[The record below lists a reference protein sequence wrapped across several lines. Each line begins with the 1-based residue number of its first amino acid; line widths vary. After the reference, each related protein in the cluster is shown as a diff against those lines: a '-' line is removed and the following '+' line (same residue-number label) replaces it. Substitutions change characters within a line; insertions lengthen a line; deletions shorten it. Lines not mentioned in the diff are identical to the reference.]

1 MSQNASH
8 GRDRALRA
16 PEHLTEGQALIH
28 IRKLYKNYV
37 LAGHKVE
44 VLKGLD
50 LCVQAGQM
58 VAVLGASGVGK
69 STLLHITGA
78 LDRPSGGQ
86 LLVNGRDL
94 FKMDEAALAAFRNEH
109 IGFVFQFHHLLPEF
123 SALENVMMPA
133 LIANIAKAQAQ
144 ELAEEL
150 LEAVGVAHRR
160 EHRLAEL
167 SGGEQQRVAI
177 ARALVRRPVILLAD
191 EPTGNLDERTGRL
204 VFDLLQRLNDQ
215 RGLTTLVATHNEG
228 LAAIMDRRVRLA
240 DGLAH
245 AVD

>member
-1 MSQNASH
+1 M
-8 GRDRALRA
+8 
-16 PEHLTEGQALIH
+16 TEGQALIH
-28 IRKLYKNYV
+28 IRKLCKSYV
-37 LAGHKVE
+37 LAGQKVE

-50 LCVQAGQM
+50 LSVHAGQM

-78 LDRPSGGQ
+78 LDRPTSGQ
-86 LLVNGRDL
+86 LLVAGRDL
-94 FKMDEAALAAFRNEH
+94 FKMDEPALAAFRNEH

-133 LIANIAKAQAQ
+133 LIARTPKAKAQEA
-144 ELAEEL
+144 AEDL
-150 LEAVGVAHRR
+150 LEAVGMGHRR
-160 EHRLAEL
+160 QHRLAEL

-177 ARALVRRPVILLAD
+177 ARALVRQPRVLLAD

-204 VFDLLQRLNDQ
+204 VFDLLQGLNDQ
-215 RGLTTLVATHNEG
+215 RGLTTLVATHNER
-228 LAAIMDRRVRLA
+228 LAAVMDRRIRLA

-245 AVD
+245 PVD